1 MRWLTIAA
9 ALVLV
14 ATACSNDGSEAA
26 TTSSLPATTTTTTR
40 PTTTTTTT
48 TLVTRPIP
56 IQPLPDP
63 QPPQPGQPV
72 PAGTVGALIVAE
84 GGAEVAPAP
93 AGAATVV
100 AHQGLVFPVTGHR
113 DGWFQVVTQCNDEA
127 WMPTAK
133 AEFIPAGGGASVGA
147 GLDFSDAIIVLDPG
161 HGGPNIGA
169 VGPVLELEE
178 KEVNLDIAR
187 RARDLLN
194 DSHTVDWESG
204 VLYAGDAIPPAAQVW
219 VTRQEGPP
227 GADIETGLE
236 FRTALANNLNAHA
249 LVSIH
254 NNASPEGPSA
264 ASGAEVYYRNLDGE
278 SQRLAGL
285 MLEELRRSFA
295 AFDVPWV
302 ANSDAGAK
310 YRLREDGRE
319 VYGILRRAEVPA
331 IIAEGAFISTPEE
344 EALLATPQFRQAYA
358 EAVYRAL
365 VRFITTDDPGS
376 GFVATEPFTGNPGS
390 GAPQSTCA
398 IPAQP

>member
-1 MRWLTIAA
+1 MAA

-26 TTSSLPATTTTTTR
+26 TTSSVPATTTTTR

-48 TLVTRPIP
+48 TLVARPIP
-56 IQPLPDP
+56 IQPLADP
-63 QPPQPGQPV
+63 LPPQPGQPA
-72 PAGTVGALIVAE
+72 PEGTLGALIVAK
-84 GGAEVAPAP
+84 GGAEVAAAP
-93 AGAATVV
+93 AGAADVV
-100 AHQGLVFPVTGHR
+100 AYQGLVFPVTGR
-113 DGWFQVVTQCNDEA
+113 SDGWFQVVTQCNDEA
-127 WMPTAK
+127 WIPTAE
-133 AEFIPAGGGASVGA
+133 AEFIAAGDGGSVGA
-147 GLDFSDAIIVLDPG
+147 GFNFSDAIIVLDPG

-194 DSHTVDWESG
+194 DSHTVDWDTG

-219 VTRQEGPP
+219 LTRQEGPP

-264 ASGAEVYYRNLDGE
+264 ASGAEVYYRNLDDE

-295 AFDVPWV
+295 VFDVTWV
-302 ANSDAGAK
+302 ANFDAGAK

-319 VYGILRRAEVPA
+319 VYGILRQAEVPA
-331 IIAEGAFISTPEE
+331 IIAEGAFISSPKE

-376 GFVATEPFTGNPGS
+376 GFVDTEPFTGNPGS
-390 GAPQSTCA
+390 GAPQSTCE